1 MSTTTPDKSL
11 SFHNLEDYCD
21 SLERGGEIQVILHAE
36 RKRGYAM
43 RIDDGT
49 ESRVVVDRDGMQLWF
64 RTVDQALEDLAD
76 VPYLSENLIIVRSNW

>member
-1 MSTTTPDKSL
+1 
-11 SFHNLEDYCD
+11 
-21 SLERGGEIQVILHAE
+21 
-36 RKRGYAM
+36 M

-49 ESRVVVDRDGMQLWF
+49 ESLVVVDRYGMQLWF

>member
-1 MSTTTPDKSL
+1 MSTMTPDKSL

-43 RIDDGT
+43 LIDDGT
-49 ESRVVVDRDGMQLWF
+49 ESRVVVDRYGMQLWF

>member
-1 MSTTTPDKSL
+1 MITTTPDKSL
-11 SFHNLEDYCD
+11 SFRNLEDYCD
-21 SLERGGEIQVILHAE
+21 SLERRGEIQVILYAE

-49 ESRVVVDRDGMQLWF
+49 ESRVIVDSHGMQLWF

-76 VPYLSENLIIVRSNW
+76 VPYLSENLIIVRSSW